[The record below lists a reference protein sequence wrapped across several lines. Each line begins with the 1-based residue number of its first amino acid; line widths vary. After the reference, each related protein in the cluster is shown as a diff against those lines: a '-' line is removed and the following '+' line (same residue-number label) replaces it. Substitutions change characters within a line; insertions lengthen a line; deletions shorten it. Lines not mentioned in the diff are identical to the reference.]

1 MENVFGCHK
10 NNVVDKSKNNPILLV
25 TANEN
30 ETDALLKCSSFL
42 IQETKHSDDAR
53 DATIYNIGILGCY
66 HVVHF
71 ELVQEGSVGSNA
83 SQLSIANAIDAF
95 APKAVILVGIAFGK
109 RNEKDEN
116 PSQEIGDVLISTQ
129 VADYLSGKVKNGE
142 LESDAPRPEAGSNLV
157 SAFKYFS
164 RSWEHIIDGRKARR
178 EFGLVLSGDMV
189 VDDEDFKSALFKM
202 FSRAIGGEMEGRGA
216 YAACFNKQVREW
228 IIVKGICDWADG
240 TKGKNKQ
247 ENQKKAAEAA
257 ASLVEHV
264 FSKEIALEQL
274 YKTNKARYP
283 ENQEDQGDDINFLN
297 QEKGR

>member
-1 MENVFGCHK
+1 MGNGFDCHE
-10 NNVVDKSKNNPILLV
+10 NNVVAESKINPILLV

-30 ETDALLKCSSFL
+30 ETDALLKCNSFL

-53 DATIYNIGILGCY
+53 DVTIYNIGILGCY

-95 APKAVILVGIAFGK
+95 SPKAVILVGVAFGK
-109 RNEKDEN
+109 RNEMDKN

-142 LESDAPRPEAGSNLV
+142 LQSDAPRPEAGSNLV
-157 SAFKYFS
+157 SSFKFFS
-164 RSWEHIIDGRKARR
+164 RTWEHIIDGRKAGR
-178 EFGLVLSGDMV
+178 EFGLILSGDMV
-189 VDDEDFKSALFKM
+189 VDDNAFKSELFKM

-216 YAACFNKQVREW
+216 YAACSNKQIKEW

-247 ENQKKAAEAA
+247 ENQVKAAESAV
-257 ASLVEHV
+257 SLVEHV
-264 FSKEIALEQL
+264 FSKKIALEQL
-274 YKTNKARYP
+274 YKTNKYRFP
-283 ENQEDQGDDINFLN
+283 ENLEEDENFQN
-297 QEKGR
+297 QVKGR